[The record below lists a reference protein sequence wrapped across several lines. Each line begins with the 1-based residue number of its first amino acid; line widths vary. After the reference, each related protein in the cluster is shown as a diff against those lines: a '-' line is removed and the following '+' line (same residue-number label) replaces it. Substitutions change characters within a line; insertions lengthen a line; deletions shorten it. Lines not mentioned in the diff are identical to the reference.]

1 MVPPQFFIEA
11 LIYNFDI
18 GDLMLFQQI
27 QIGTPAI
34 WVKTVDPYRIE
45 DLITSFAKRSYFT
58 INKNGFSHFVSGKWK
73 PLLITIPNSESPSNP
88 IVTTTAD
95 VSVAFDFMK
104 NSPDFKDHTKTFIHH
119 QHGDPKAFSMMFGS
133 YIASSSYEYR
143 SSFMN
148 DDISLLPI
156 QVIVLSPFDPPE
168 DIAHMVYFHE
178 DLYPTF
184 DELHDILYH
193 IYQST
198 GSDIVDKAKAKDIA
212 NSGLGLS
219 ESKFINLCLTSILE
233 TGSVD
238 AQYIYKSKMSD
249 IKKNGILEIIKPKI
263 DFDSIGGLD
272 NIKNIISNN
281 LYFWNNPQEAQKY
294 GIQPLRRILTVGVP
308 GTGKS
313 AICEATA
320 NALGLDLART
330 GVSQVMNSFIGQS
343 EANMRMVFR
352 QIKAMAPLC
361 VWIDEFG
368 RDMSGG
374 QSSSHVDGG
383 TTDRVHGEFL
393 TGLQELPDNVFLMC
407 AANQLTHLKPE
418 MLRAERFDKIFFVGL
433 PSFAERIDIL
443 KIYLP
448 NFDFNLEQIA
458 HSIKYFTGA
467 EIKSLIKEV
476 TFNIVSLY
484 RRPITTQDILAQVP
498 LTKNILWNKDRQMIK
513 DLYAYAMNNWD
524 WASTAQYDES
534 SDILGKTKTN
544 QSSNWT
550 IKA

>member
-1 MVPPQFFIEA
+1 
-11 LIYNFDI
+11 
-18 GDLMLFQQI
+18 MLFQQI

-34 WVKTVDPYRIE
+34 WIKTTDPYRLE
-45 DLITSFAKRSYFT
+45 DTITSFDKRSYFT
-58 INKNGFSHFVSGKWK
+58 INKNGFSHFTSGKWK
-73 PLLITIPNSESPSNP
+73 PILVTIPNPEDPSNP
-88 IVTTTAD
+88 LVSTTTD
-95 VSVAFDFMK
+95 ISLSFDYLV

-119 QHGDPKAFSMMFGS
+119 HIGDPKGFSMMFGS
-133 YIASSSYEYR
+133 FVSSSNYDYR
-143 SSFMN
+143 TSFMS
-148 DDISLLPI
+148 DDLTLLPV
-156 QVIVLSPFDPPE
+156 QMIVLSPSDPPE
-168 DIAHMVYFHE
+168 DIAHMMYVHE
-178 DLYPTF
+178 DLYPTIE
-184 DELHDILYH
+184 ELQNILFH
-193 IYQST
+193 IHQST
-198 GSDIVDKAKAKDIA
+198 DETIITKDHAKEIA
-212 NSGLGLS
+212 NAGLGLS

-233 TGSVD
+233 TGAVN
-238 AQYIYKSKMSD
+238 AQYIYNFKMAD
-249 IKKNGILEIIKPKI
+249 IKKNGILEVIKPKMT
-263 DFDSIGGLD
+263 FDNIGGLD
-272 NIKNIISNN
+272 NIKNIINNN
-281 LYFWNNPQEAQKY
+281 LYFWNNPQEAQKF
-294 GIQPLRRILTVGVP
+294 GIQPLRRILTVGIP

-407 AANQLTHLKPE
+407 AANQLSHLKPE

-433 PSFAERIDIL
+433 PSFEERIDIL

-448 NFDFNLEQIA
+448 GTDFDFEAISN
-458 HSIKYFTGA
+458 SVKYFTGA

-476 TFNIVSLY
+476 TFNVVSSQ
-484 RRPITTQDILAQVP
+484 RRSITTQDIIAQAP

-513 DLYAYAMNNWD
+513 DLYLYAMDNWD
-524 WASTAQYDES
+524 WASTAQYNES
-534 SDILGKTKTN
+534 SDILGRTKANHNT
-544 QSSNWT
+544 SWSV
-550 IKA
+550 KS